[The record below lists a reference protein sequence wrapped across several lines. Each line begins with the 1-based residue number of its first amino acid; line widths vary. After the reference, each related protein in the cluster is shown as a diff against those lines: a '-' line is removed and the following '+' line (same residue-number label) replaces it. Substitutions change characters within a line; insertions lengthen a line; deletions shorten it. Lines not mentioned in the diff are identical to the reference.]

1 MTTTRL
7 LSAAAA
13 FAIAAVTLSAQQPA
27 VRTAVGSAAD
37 GWAVDRAD
45 LAGNVKF
52 EKFLGR
58 DAMLLRGNT
67 HVVKSGL
74 DFGDGRIEFDLAP
87 TDTGEFFAIT
97 FRRAA
102 FTNHENI
109 YVRFH
114 RSGDF
119 MAMQYAPRVNGS
131 STWQL
136 YRDFAVETE
145 WPRNQ
150 WTHVRMEVHGSKLEV
165 FAGDAKTP
173 TLAVPRLRN
182 GTIGGEI
189 GFWARVN
196 DRPEEWAA
204 AISRLEVTKS
214 PSAPLATPANA
225 PVQFVWNWEVSD
237 PAPAAGAI
245 VAVPATIA
253 KWTAARAEE
262 SGLININRLF
272 PVQKGRSVVF
282 ARHVIRSEAARH
294 VRAGIGYSD
303 DVTVFVNGQPIYA
316 GINGWDTRT
325 PALNSFVDSR
335 WESAFL
341 PFREGDNE
349 IVLAVAD
356 DQRFGWGFAL
366 RIDDATGLK
375 F

>member
-1 MTTTRL
+1 MKTIVAACLCL
-7 LSAAAA
+7 LAAGPPLAA
-13 FAIAAVTLSAQQPA
+13 RQA
-27 VRTAVGSAAD
+27 VRTPVGPPAL

-52 EKFLGR
+52 EPLLGR
-58 DAMLLRGNT
+58 ADAMVLRGNT
-67 HVVKSGL
+67 HVVKTGL
-74 DFGDGRIEFDLAP
+74 DFGDGTLEFDLAP
-87 TDTGEFFAIT
+87 LANGDFAAIT
-97 FRRAA
+97 FRRQS

-109 YVRFH
+109 YLRLR

-136 YRDFAVETE
+136 YQQFAVATE
-145 WPRNQ
+145 WPRET
-150 WTHVRMEVHGSKLEV
+150 WTHIRVEIAGSKMDV

-173 TLAVPRLRN
+173 VLSVPRLRN
-182 GTIGGEI
+182 GTTNGEI

-196 DRPEEWAA
+196 DRPQEWAA
-204 AISRLEVTKS
+204 AISNLRVTPAK
-214 PSAPLATPANA
+214 ATALTAAANA
-225 PVQFVWNWEVSD
+225 PVQFVWNWQLSD
-237 PAPAAGAI
+237 PAPASGA
-245 VAVPATIA
+245 VMKVPPSIG

-272 PVQKGRSVVF
+272 PVQKERSVIF
-282 ARHVIRSEAARH
+282 AKNTLRSDAARR
-294 VRAGIGYSD
+294 VLAGIGYSD
-303 DVTVFVNGQPIYA
+303 DITVFVNGEPIYT
-316 GINGWDTRT
+316 GINGWDSRA
-325 PALNSFVDSR
+325 PALNSFVDTR

-341 PFREGDNE
+341 PLREGDNE